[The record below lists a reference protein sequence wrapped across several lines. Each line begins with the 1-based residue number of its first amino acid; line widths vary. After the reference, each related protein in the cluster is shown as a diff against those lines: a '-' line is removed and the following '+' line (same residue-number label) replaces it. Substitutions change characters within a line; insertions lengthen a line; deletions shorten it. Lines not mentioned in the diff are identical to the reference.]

1 MSIRRREKDVGEN
14 VGKVLMVLRNQIFH
28 YSLKNN
34 VSGKEIFDM
43 TDNTVKKMM
52 TGWPL
57 RKLLLILT
65 TAYCNLLSEEMNL
78 NFLVQC

>member
-1 MSIRRREKDVGEN
+1 MSIRRRETDVGEN

-65 TAYCNLLSEEMNL
+65 TVYSNLLSEEMNL
-78 NFLVQC
+78 NFSV

>member
-1 MSIRRREKDVGEN
+1 
-14 VGKVLMVLRNQIFH
+14 
-28 YSLKNN
+28 
-34 VSGKEIFDM
+34 M